1 VSETVGPTNR
11 KGGGKVFIYIGDEE
25 DSDKSLVTE
34 QERQIF
40 LLDVQSSGLIEYR
53 ETRLEL
59 LSWLSSIAE

>member
-1 VSETVGPTNR
+1 M
-11 KGGGKVFIYIGDEE
+11 FIYIGDEE